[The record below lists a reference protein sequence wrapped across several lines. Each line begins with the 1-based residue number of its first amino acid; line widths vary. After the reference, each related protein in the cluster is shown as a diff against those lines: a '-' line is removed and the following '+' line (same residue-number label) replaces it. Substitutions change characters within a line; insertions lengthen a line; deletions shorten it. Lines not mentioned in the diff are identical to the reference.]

1 MSHAQ
6 KFNRGAGTF
15 TLFRVGYSLHGVTEV
30 FGATPRITAIM
41 TYDEHEGRVISDDIN
56 VRIYGK
62 RVEKFLSDRKAA
74 LAQG

>member
-1 MSHAQ
+1 
-6 KFNRGAGTF
+6 
-15 TLFRVGYSLHGVTEV
+15 
-30 FGATPRITAIM
+30 M

-62 RVEKFLSDRKAA
+62 RVEKILSDRKAA